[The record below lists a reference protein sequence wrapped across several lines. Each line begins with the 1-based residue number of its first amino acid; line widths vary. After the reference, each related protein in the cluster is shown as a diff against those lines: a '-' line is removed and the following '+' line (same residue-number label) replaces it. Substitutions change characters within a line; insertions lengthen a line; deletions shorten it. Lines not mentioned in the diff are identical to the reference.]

1 MPMPNLILVLLIG
14 LVLGVIASVI
24 LKNRGLTFV
33 LNVLLGVLGG
43 LLGAFAPPM
52 LGSSLG
58 VDVNSPGYLLRALM
72 GSFVLVLVAC
82 LFRPARPRG
91 NM

>member
-14 LVLGVIASVI
+14 IVLGVVASVI
-24 LKNRGLTFV
+24 LKSRGLTFV
-33 LNVLLGVLGG
+33 LTVVLGIVGG
-43 LLGAFAPPM
+43 LLGAFAPAM
-52 LGSSLG
+52 LGSALV

-72 GSFVLVLVAC
+72 GSFVLVLIAC
-82 LFRPARPRG
+82 LFRPASSRG